1 MKLFLELVAAKEVI
15 RATETGDV
23 DNLKEILEENKELQI
38 AARWITLIDKKR
50 RTPLHLASL
59 HGHILVVRFIIH
71 ELFKAE
77 KDPDLQKE
85 YINLL
90 DKKGRSAL
98 FHAAARGR
106 SKVVR
111 YLVEIGADVDVATNE
126 NHSAA
131 GSTAIMACAEQGHV
145 ECFAYMMDQGADL
158 LAERKD
164 GANAFYL
171 AARNGN
177 YEIVK
182 KIATTDQIKIICHEI
197 IDKMTFRGRTALCAA
212 AFHGHLPIAKLLFEH
227 GANVNH
233 RDHDN
238 FTPLLLASYAGHL
251 KLVKWLLR
259 NGADPTIV
267 DKFGSTA
274 LESSEISGHIDV
286 TNFLKNWED
295 LECRETLRKD
305 STVIMQT
312 KIKKVLNKSKKKL
325 LAFYA

>member
-1 MKLFLELVAAKEVI
+1 MVAAKEVI
-15 RATETGDV
+15 RATESGDV
-23 DNLKEILEENKELQI
+23 DSLKEILEEDKELQT
-38 AARWITLIDKKR
+38 AARWITLVDKKR
-50 RTPLHLASL
+50 RNPLHLASL
-59 HGHILVVRFIIH
+59 HGHILAVRFIIH
-71 ELFKAE
+71 ELCKAE
-77 KDPDLQKE
+77 KDPELQKE

-111 YLVEIGADVDVATNE
+111 YLMEIGADMNTATNE

-145 ECFAYMMDQGADL
+145 ECFTYMMDHGADC
-158 LAERKD
+158 LAQRKD
-164 GANAFYL
+164 AADALYL

-182 KIATTDQIKIICHEI
+182 KIATTDQIKIICHEV
-197 IDKMTFRGRTALCAA
+197 IDKTTFRGRTALCAA
-212 AFHGHLPIAKLLFEH
+212 AFHGHLTIAKLLFEH

-233 RDHDN
+233 QDHDS
-238 FTPLLLASYAGHL
+238 FTPLLLASYGGHL
-251 KLVKWLLR
+251 KFVKWLLR
-259 NGADPTIV
+259 NGADPTAV

-274 LESSEISGHIDV
+274 LESSEISGHIEV

-305 STVIMQT
+305 STVIMQK
-312 KIKKVLNKSKKKL
+312 KIKKVLRKSKKKL
-325 LAFYA
+325 LAFYS